1 MSVIGCSA
9 QCKCLKAAPTV
20 SAPTVTFFFSF
31 STDTSPGKRFPSNFR
46 ITKGIP
52 VSTDAPLKTCPE
64 NKWLETKKYSKW
76 SITLG
81 DKTNALVQMFSST
94 FT

>member
-20 SAPTVTFFFSF
+20 TFSSF
-31 STDTSPGKRFPSNFR
+31 STDTSHGKRFPSNFR
-46 ITKGIP
+46 ITKEIP

-81 DKTNALVQMFSST
+81 DKTNALVEMFSST